1 MEVNFEFD
9 KNTGYLRMFFKPE
22 KYIPISRISN
32 WNWTSDR
39 VIEDLDWAQ
48 QCKAGTFSGEDGEID
63 YCVGFEG
70 SPGIIIVRNDDQA
83 YLCDQYDGGNTIMT
97 LDFDEL
103 IDLLTQMRDYLLSIG
118 K

>member
-1 MEVNFEFD
+1 MELRFEFD
-9 KNTGYLRMFFKPE
+9 SKTEYLNIFFKTE
-22 KYIPISRISN
+22 KYISLCMISN

-48 QCKAGTFSGEDGEID
+48 QCKAGTFSDEDGDTD
-63 YCVGFEG
+63 YYVGFEG
-70 SPGIIIVRNDDQA
+70 SPGYILVCNNDQA
-83 YLCDQYDGGNTIMT
+83 YLYNQHKGGEPIMT

-103 IDLLTQMRDYLLSIG
+103 IDLLTQMKDYLLSIG